1 MGRWQSD
8 EDDEPRYASDAR
20 DEDEADDDE
29 LEGEWELDP
38 NDPSHPDYDL
48 SVDAG
53 YAGWEATP
61 RPKRS
66 AKTRLLMSWRHWKIT
81 GSKRVTN
88 SLKWFRPKNCTTT
101 THWNAWKKQ

>member
-1 MGRWQSD
+1 MGRWRSD

-20 DEDEADDDE
+20 DEDEADDDDE

-61 RPKRS
+61 RPPLIRRGVVLLVT
-66 AKTRLLMSWRHWKIT
+66 ALVIIGLVAPILLRL
-81 GSKRVTN
+81 
-88 SLKWFRPKNCTTT
+88 
-101 THWNAWKKQ
+101 AY

>member
-1 MGRWQSD
+1 MGRWRSD

-20 DEDEADDDE
+20 DEDEADDDDE

-61 RPKRS
+61 RPPLIRRGLVLLV
-66 AKTRLLMSWRHWKIT
+66 TLLVIIGLVGPILLRL
-81 GSKRVTN
+81 
-88 SLKWFRPKNCTTT
+88 
-101 THWNAWKKQ
+101 AY

>member
-20 DEDEADDDE
+20 DEDEADDDDE

-61 RPKRS
+61 RPPLIRRGVVLLVT
-66 AKTRLLMSWRHWKIT
+66 ALVIIGLVAPILLRL
-81 GSKRVTN
+81 
-88 SLKWFRPKNCTTT
+88 
-101 THWNAWKKQ
+101 AY

>member
-1 MGRWQSD
+1 MGRWRSD

-20 DEDEADDDE
+20 NEDEADDDDE

-61 RPKRS
+61 RPPLIRRGVVLLVT
-66 AKTRLLMSWRHWKIT
+66 ALVIIGLVAPILLRL
-81 GSKRVTN
+81 
-88 SLKWFRPKNCTTT
+88 
-101 THWNAWKKQ
+101 AY

>member
-1 MGRWQSD
+1 MGRWRSD

-20 DEDEADDDE
+20 DEDEADDDDE

-61 RPKRS
+61 RPPLIRRGIVLLVT
-66 AKTRLLMSWRHWKIT
+66 ALVIIGLVAPILLRL
-81 GSKRVTN
+81 
-88 SLKWFRPKNCTTT
+88 
-101 THWNAWKKQ
+101 AY